1 MYASFAEKRS
11 MFSKTS
17 IGLGMRIYLLIV
29 LAVIASSAAYSHEE
43 AELQEHEEQKADI
56 GEQLKSSSATYIT
69 IASIIAVML
78 VLFSIYEKDKSEKMK
93 RFLFLGIAIP
103 VILATLYS
111 AGSTIY
117 LNLASEAKGPVHWH
131 ADYEIWDC
139 GKKIELI
146 RPEGISNRVGSA
158 VFHEHNDN
166 RIHVEGVVVDKA
178 EVDLHNFFTT
188 IGGILSKSA
197 LYLPTDNGIAEIR
210 NGDICD
216 GKEGKIQ
223 VFLYK
228 VKNPDDAKNWVY
240 GQQKLEDFENYVLA
254 PYSNVPPGDCIIIE
268 FDAEKEKTNRICET
282 YKSAMARGELSG
294 G

>member
-1 MYASFAEKRS
+1 MVSKISVKTWELFAVASV
-11 MFSKTS
+11 
-17 IGLGMRIYLLIV
+17 LLLI
-29 LAVIASSAAYSHEE
+29 LAPGAFAHGMEEEVPESDMHDEKDVGDFKAASVRYIFAA
-43 AELQEHEEQKADI
+43 
-56 GEQLKSSSATYIT
+56 G
-69 IASIIAVML
+69 IIAIAL
-78 VLFSIYEKDKSEKMK
+78 VLVAVFWKKKTEKAKIL
-93 RFLFLGIAIP
+93 LFLGIALPIL
-103 VILATLYS
+103 LATIYS

-117 LNLASEAKGPVHWH
+117 LNLASHTKGPVHWH

-139 GKKIELI
+139 NEKIELI

-166 RIHVEGVVVDKA
+166 RIHVEGVVIDKA
-178 EVDLHNFFTT
+178 EVDLHNFFAT
-188 IGGILSKSA
+188 IGGMLSKST
-197 LYLPTDNGIAEIR
+197 LYLPTDDGFAEIK
-210 NGDICD
+210 NGYLCS

-223 VFLYK
+223 AFLYK

-268 FDAEKEKTNRICET
+268 FDIEKERTEHICET
-282 YKSAMARGELSG
+282 YKSAMLRGELSG

>member
-1 MYASFAEKRS
+1 MS
-11 MFSKTS
+11 SKIS

-29 LAVIASSAAYSHEE
+29 LVVIASSAAYSHEE
-43 AELQEHEEQKADI
+43 DELQEHEEQKADI
-56 GEQLKSSSATYIT
+56 SEQLKSSSTTYIF
-69 IASIIAVML
+69 IASIIAVIL

-93 RFLFLGIAIP
+93 MFLFLGIAIP
-103 VILATLYS
+103 IIIATAYS

-117 LNLASEAKGPVHWH
+117 LNLISEAKGPVHWH

-139 GKKIELI
+139 GRKIDLI

-178 EVDLHNFFTT
+178 EVDLHNFFATV
-188 IGGILSKSA
+188 GGMLSKST
-197 LYLPTDNGIAEIR
+197 LYLPTDNGFAEIK
-210 NGDICD
+210 NGGICSD
-216 GKEGKIQ
+216 KEGKIQ

-240 GQQKLEDFENYVLA
+240 EQQKFEDFENYVLD

-268 FDAEKEKTNRICET
+268 FDIEKERTEHICET
-282 YKSAMARGELSG
+282 YKSAMLRGELSG

>member
-1 MYASFAEKRS
+1 
-11 MFSKTS
+11 MFSKIS
-17 IGLGMRIYLLIV
+17 IGLGMRIYLLIALV
-29 LAVIASSAAYSHEE
+29 AIASSAAYSHEE
-43 AELQEHEEQKADI
+43 DELQEHEEQKADI
-56 GEQLKSSSATYIT
+56 GKQLKSSSTTYIT
-69 IASIIAVML
+69 IASIIAVIL

-93 RFLFLGIAIP
+93 MFLFLGIAIP
-103 VILATLYS
+103 IIIATAYS

-117 LNLASEAKGPVHWH
+117 LNLISEAKGPVHWH

-139 GKKIELI
+139 GRKIDLI

-178 EVDLHNFFTT
+178 EVDLHNFFATV
-188 IGGILSKSA
+188 GGMLSEST
-197 LYLPTDNGIAEIR
+197 LYLPVDGGFAEMKNG
-210 NGDICD
+210 NLCN
-216 GKEGKIQ
+216 GKEAMIQ

-228 VKNPDDAKNWVY
+228 VKNPEDAKNWVY
-240 GQQKLEDFENYVLA
+240 EQQKLEGFENYVLA

-268 FDAEKEKTNRICET
+268 FDIEKERTEHICET
-282 YKSAMARGELSG
+282 YKSAMLRGELNG